1 MRHGVRT
8 TMGTTLG
15 VFALIA
21 GVLVT
26 SAGAGIGDRRSP
38 DTVDAAKLAHAV
50 AVADYRSPDAR
61 SAVVVVRPGIGVTR
75 SADTVDAA
83 TQAHSVARTDASV
96 ADYRSPDARSALL
109 LPASTSA
116 VTSAILAD
124 DSGFSWAAA
133 GIGATSGIALTLIL
147 GAGAFLLIRR
157 NTRRVAV

>member
-38 DTVDAAKLAHAV
+38 DTLDAATRAQV
-50 AVADYRSPDAR
+50 AVTDFRSPDAR
-61 SAVVVVRPGIGVTR
+61 SAVVIAGAGISDGR

-83 TQAHSVARTDASV
+83 ARARTAATTHASV
-96 ADYRSPDARSALL
+96 ADYRSPDARSAVLVA
-109 LPASTSA
+109 ASTGA
-116 VTSAILAD
+116 ATSATLAD
-124 DSGFSWAAA
+124 DRGFSWASA
-133 GIGATSGIALTLIL
+133 GIGATGGIALMLIL
-147 GAGAFLLIRR
+147 GAGAFLLMRR
-157 NTRRVAV
+157 NTGTVAA